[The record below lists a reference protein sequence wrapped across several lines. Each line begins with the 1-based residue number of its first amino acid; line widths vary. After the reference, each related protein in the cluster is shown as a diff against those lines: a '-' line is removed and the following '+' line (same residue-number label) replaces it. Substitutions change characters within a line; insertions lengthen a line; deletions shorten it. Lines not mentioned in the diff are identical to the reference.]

1 MQKNR
6 YRYSKKAGAL
16 QEAFEQSEAPAA
28 PMPAT
33 ESLYGLSQQAV
44 YDEASISAPLS
55 MSNMGNMLPPSFPSA
70 FRDDVATS
78 TEMLLPQQ
86 MLGNIAHGA
95 AQAAPAAER
104 VRRSPP
110 ALMTRA
116 GGLPPDTGG
125 GRGTDNGL
133 DRTQAHRGVSNM
145 FYYTVEDGQR
155 ILLVEKDGSMSVV
168 EGPAR
173 VWSRGKQIRQMQ
185 HYVAHPGDFL
195 IVRYRNG
202 HQEHMVG
209 PAHVWFDP
217 REHMAITKEESLP
230 ISAKEAVVVYS
241 EDDESGEISRRL
253 VHGPAQFVPQP
264 GEWLHTFS
272 WHGSAPGV
280 GGYQKVP
287 NAMQF
292 QKLWLMPDQ
301 MYHDVTDV
309 RTADDAVLT
318 IRLMIFFELRDIEK
332 MLETTHDPIGDFINA
347 ATSDVIE
354 FMSRH
359 DFESFK
365 RNTEKLND
373 METYKQLSSRAKQC
387 GYHMDKVVYRGYG
400 APARLQKM
408 HDEAIESRT
417 RLGLERA
424 TEQQAQELEDFKL
437 ERKLARDE
445 KLRVEQRDTT
455 EHEIQMVG
463 QRREAEL
470 DHQRKQR
477 EFAREQAAHDAAKR
491 REEAIAQQEAQ
502 RAHLE
507 ALRELGVDLTALLTH
522 SRADKI
528 IELRGSNENAVAP
541 HLHIDQ

>member
-1 MQKNR
+1 MKNR
-6 YRYSKKAGAL
+6 YRYNKKAGAL
-16 QEAFEQSEAPAA
+16 QDAFEQSSAPAA
-28 PMPAT
+28 PMPAS
-33 ESLYGLSQQAV
+33 ESLYGLSEQAA
-44 YDEASISAPLS
+44 YDYDDASISAPIHF
-55 MSNMGNMLPPSFPSA
+55 SNMSSLAPPPPPQQFQSA
-70 FRDDVATS
+70 FRESVDAS
-78 TEMLLPQQ
+78 TEMLLPAQ

-95 AQAAPAAER
+95 AQAAPPAMR
-104 VRRSPP
+104 VRRS
-110 ALMTRA
+110 AVATRGA
-116 GGLPPDTGG
+116 GGEG
-125 GRGTDNGL
+125 DNGL
-133 DRTQAHRGVSNM
+133 DRTQAHQGIKDM

-168 EGPAR
+168 QGPAR
-173 VWSRGKQIRQMQ
+173 VWRRGKQIRQMQ

-195 IVRYRNG
+195 IVRYRDG
-202 HQEHMVG
+202 QQEHLTG

-241 EDDESGEISRRL
+241 EDEETDEISRRI
-253 VHGPAQFVPQP
+253 VHGPAQFVPKP

-287 NAMQF
+287 NALQF

-373 METYKQLSSRAKQC
+373 LATYKQLSSRAEQC
-387 GYHMDKVVYRGYG
+387 GYYMDKVVYRGYG

-437 ERKLARDE
+437 DRKLARDE

-455 EHEIQMVG
+455 EHELQMAS
-463 QRREAEL
+463 QRRDAEL
-470 DHQRKQR
+470 LHQRKQR
-477 EFAREQAAHDAAKR
+477 EFAREQATQDAVSR

-528 IELRGSNENAVAP
+528 IELRGSDKNGVAP

>member
-1 MQKNR
+1 MKNR
-6 YRYSKKAGAL
+6 YRYNKKAGAL
-16 QEAFEQSEAPAA
+16 QDAFEQPSAPAA
-28 PMPAT
+28 PTPAS
-33 ESLYGLSQQAV
+33 ESLYGLSEQAA
-44 YDEASISAPLS
+44 YDYDDASISAPFPLS
-55 MSNMGNMLPPSFPSA
+55 NRSSLAPPPPVQQFQSV
-70 FRDDVATS
+70 FRDSVDTS
-78 TEMLLPQQ
+78 TEMVLPTQ

-95 AQAAPAAER
+95 AQAAPPAHR
-104 VRRSPP
+104 IRRGAIAPRP
-110 ALMTRA
+110 A
-116 GGLPPDTGG
+116 GGGG
-125 GRGTDNGL
+125 EGDNGL
-133 DRTQAHRGVSNM
+133 DRTQTHQGIKDM

-155 ILLVEKDGSMSVV
+155 ILLVEKDGSMNVV
-168 EGPAR
+168 QGPAR
-173 VWSRGKQIRQMQ
+173 VWRRGKQIRQMQ

-202 HQEHMVG
+202 QQEHLAG

-241 EDDESGEISRRL
+241 EDEETSDISRRI
-253 VHGPAQFVPQP
+253 VHGPAQFVPKP

-287 NAMQF
+287 NALQF

-373 METYKQLSSRAKQC
+373 LTTYKQLSSRAEQC
-387 GYHMDKVVYRGYG
+387 GYFMDKVVYRGYG

-437 ERKLARDE
+437 DRKLARDE

-455 EHEIQMVG
+455 EHELQMAT
-463 QRREAEL
+463 QRRDAEL
-470 DHQRKQR
+470 SHQHKQR
-477 EFAREQAAHDAAKR
+477 EFAREQAARDAASR

-528 IELRGSNENAVAP
+528 IELRGSDKNGVAP